1 MAAYFVFNYRV
12 NDQAAYQPYLAEV
25 PGVLEAHGAEILAA
39 DFESEGIEG
48 DAGHVTVVLKF
59 PSKQAAREWY
69 QSPDYQKIIALR
81 TANSDGI
88 AVIAN
93 AAGG

>member
-25 PGVLEAHGAEILAA
+25 PRVLEAHGAEILAA
-39 DFESEGIEG
+39 DFESEAIEG

-59 PSKQAAREWY
+59 PSKEAARKWY
-69 QSPDYQKIIALR
+69 QSPEYQEIIALR
-81 TANSDGI
+81 TDNSEGI
-88 AVIAN
+88 AAIAT
-93 AAGG
+93 AVGG